1 MPSSSCHGLRE
12 GIAGSRSLSLAG
24 MIYFA
29 VAHTV
34 FFVLLAALYNYVT
47 RGYRRKWP

>member
-1 MPSSSCHGLRE
+1 
-12 GIAGSRSLSLAG
+12 

-34 FFVLLAALYNYVT
+34 FFVLLALHYARFT
-47 RGYRRKWP
+47 RARASAC

>member
-1 MPSSSCHGLRE
+1 
-12 GIAGSRSLSLAG
+12 

-34 FFVLLAALYNYVT
+34 FFVLLALLYARFTQGNKAEGASALDAEA
-47 RGYRRKWP
+47 